1 MSRRRTWRWFF
12 TVVVAG
18 AFLFV
23 AVSWIVGG
31 RLVAS
36 ANRMVGP
43 PPSGLGME
51 TISIRSG
58 SGGELAGWYAPR
70 KGASA
75 TVLLLHP
82 FHGDRRAMLERAKLL
97 LEAGYAVLLI
107 DLQAHG
113 ESPGEQITMG
123 FREREDV
130 IAAVDFIRETSPGHR
145 IGVIGWSLGGASALL
160 ASPLEIDALV
170 LESVFPSL
178 EEAVHNRVS
187 QRLGGMSQF
196 LAPVLL
202 AQLEPRLG
210 FDPSDVC
217 PIERIS
223 EVGCPV
229 LVASGDR
236 DQHTTLAET
245 ERLFAAARE
254 PKQLVIFSGAEHVDL
269 LNDDPK
275 KYQEIMTFLDHH
287 LRGVASQEARGRK

>member
-1 MSRRRTWRWFF
+1 MPLFRRT
-12 TVVVAG
+12 A
-18 AFLFV
+18 
-23 AVSWIVGG
+23 AVT
-31 RLVAS
+31 
-36 ANRMVGP
+36 GP

-51 TISIRSG
+51 TISIPSG
-58 SGGELAGWYAPR
+58 SGRELAGWYAPR
-70 KGASA
+70 EGASA

-82 FHGDRRAMLERAKLL
+82 FRGDRRAMLERATLL

-130 IAAVDFIRETSPGHR
+130 IAAVGFIRETSPEHR

-178 EEAVHNRVS
+178 EEAIHNRVS
-187 QRLGGMSQF
+187 QRLGVLNQI

-202 AQLEPRLG
+202 TQLEPRLG

-223 EVGCPV
+223 QVGCPV
-229 LVASGDR
+229 LVASGDQDR
-236 DQHTTLAET
+236 HTTLSET

-254 PKQLVIFSGAEHVDL
+254 PKQLVIFPGAEHVDL
-269 LNDDPK
+269 LNDDPQ
-275 KYQEIMTFLDHH
+275 KYREIVAFLDRH
-287 LRGVASQEARGRK
+287 LRDVASHEARGAGLASGR